1 MAPTILHAV
10 ILQATSR
17 SMIFRK
23 CDECT
28 NKIIG
33 IAQNVELRSAGVLY
47 YCPECDK
54 DVDKYKAN
62 YDLQLIVSVSN
73 GQKIQQAAVYDEGV
87 SRLLGCSADKLCELL
102 LENPALLDEIEEKL
116 IGLRCHLVTRQEKK
130 KKGKKPSNNVVIVDA
145 IIPADPRFRPVFVEN
160 EET

>member
-23 CDECT
+23 CAECT

-33 IAQNVELRSAGVLY
+33 VAQNVELRSVGVLY

-62 YDLQLIVSVSN
+62 YDLQMIVSVSN

-87 SRLLGCSADKLCELL
+87 STILGCSADKLCEVIIYV
-102 LENPALLDEIEEKL
+102 PS
-116 IGLRCHLVTRQEKK
+116 EKK
-130 KKGKKPSNNVVIVDA
+130 TRS
-145 IIPADPRFRPVFVEN
+145 FVLQRGCHG
-160 EET
+160 TFVSAQKTKLTRDLSRSYLFGF

>member
-23 CDECT
+23 CAECT

-33 IAQNVELRSAGVLY
+33 VAQNVELRSVGVLY

-62 YDLQLIVSVSN
+62 YDLQMIVSVSN

-87 SRLLGCSADKLCELL
+87 STLLGCSADKLCEVIIYVLS
-102 LENPALLDEIEEKL
+102 EKTRSFVL
-116 IGLRCHLVTRQEKK
+116 QRGCHDTFVTAQKIKLTRNL
-130 KKGKKPSNNVVIVDA
+130 S
-145 IIPADPRFRPVFVEN
+145 RSYF
-160 EET
+160 

>member
-23 CDECT
+23 CAECT

-33 IAQNVELRSAGVLY
+33 VAQNVELRSAGVLY

-62 YDLQLIVSVSN
+62 YDLQLIVSASN
-73 GQKIQQAAVYDEGV
+73 GQKGV
-87 SRLLGCSADKLCELL
+87 SRLLGCSADKLCEVTTYVSKNAWFRFTTRSITTLS
-102 LENPALLDEIEEKL
+102 L
-116 IGLRCHLVTRQEKK
+116 I
-130 KKGKKPSNNVVIVDA
+130 A
-145 IIPADPRFRPVFVEN
+145 
-160 EET
+160 